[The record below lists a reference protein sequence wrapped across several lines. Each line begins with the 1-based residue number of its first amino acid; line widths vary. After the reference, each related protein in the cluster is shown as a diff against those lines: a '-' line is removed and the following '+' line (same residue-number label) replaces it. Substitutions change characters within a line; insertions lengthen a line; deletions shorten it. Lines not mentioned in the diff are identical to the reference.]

1 MPTHE
6 ADIII
11 VGGGTAGLVL
21 ASRLSANP
29 SLEILVIE
37 AGNDTTSDPR
47 TQIPALW
54 YGLLDTE
61 NEWGF
66 NITPQAALGGK
77 AFRQP
82 QGRQLGGCSG
92 LNVGV
97 FIANSAA
104 NVDAWG
110 ALGNE
115 GWDWETLGPY
125 YRKVFRMT
133 LPRDPKKVKELGLEY
148 VDVDENGV
156 SGSVDGPIQASFPDA
171 VDDPSAGAW
180 VRTLRGLGYAMSGDP
195 FSGEPMLGGYINALA
210 TDPVTKTRS
219 YSANAYYVPVKDR
232 PNLRVVTGA
241 QVTRVI
247 FESSSPDA
255 EPTATGVEYVLTGGE
270 THTAKARSEVILSA
284 GAINTP
290 KLLELSGIGSSAILN
305 QFGIPVRVD
314 NPHVGE
320 NLQDHAMAGV
330 SFEVKD
336 SYKSTLDDLS
346 RQVPEA
352 LETAMREYQT
362 NRTGPFTVGGFCSSA
377 LMSLAEFADLEPDGT
392 EGSRILALT
401 ELVQDK
407 VGDDEQGWL

>member
-54 YGLLDTE
+54 YGLLNSE

-92 LNVGV
+92 LNGGV

-115 GWDWETLGPY
+115 G
-125 YRKVFRMT
+125 
-133 LPRDPKKVKELGLEY
+133 
-148 VDVDENGV
+148 
-156 SGSVDGPIQASFPDA
+156 
-171 VDDPSAGAW
+171 
-180 VRTLRGLGYAMSGDP
+180 
-195 FSGEPMLGGYINALA
+195 
-210 TDPVTKTRS
+210 
-219 YSANAYYVPVKDR
+219 
-232 PNLRVVTGA
+232 
-241 QVTRVI
+241 
-247 FESSSPDA
+247 
-255 EPTATGVEYVLTGGE
+255 
-270 THTAKARSEVILSA
+270 
-284 GAINTP
+284 
-290 KLLELSGIGSSAILN
+290 GIGRPW
-305 QFGIPVRVD
+305 G
-314 NPHVGE
+314 
-320 NLQDHAMAGV
+320 
-330 SFEVKD
+330 
-336 SYKSTLDDLS
+336 
-346 RQVPEA
+346 
-352 LETAMREYQT
+352 
-362 NRTGPFTVGGFCSSA
+362 
-377 LMSLAEFADLEPDGT
+377 
-392 EGSRILALT
+392 RII
-401 ELVQDK
+401 
-407 VGDDEQGWL
+407 GRRSG